1 MNQQKNFYIRPI
13 PLSND
18 AQGFGLVSSHPAERR
33 AFLAGGHLP

>member
-1 MNQQKNFYIRPI
+1 MNQQKYFYIRPI

-18 AQGFGLVSSHPAERR
+18 AQGFGLVSSHPER